1 MNTTG
6 RDLGSGVDGRQ
17 GLLHRDNSATRDRL
31 RVAKKLLPGQPG
43 SLKLTRKY
51 GEALVCVRYRH
62 DAQGLS
68 RYTTVE
74 LIVEQV
80 PVVPRIDRVVGVRVH
95 YAEAALQGTVKAN
108 GAKWD
113 SAAKL
118 WRMPHRAAVKL
129 GLQSRIVEK

>member
-1 MNTTG
+1 MDTTG
-6 RDLGSGVDGRQ
+6 WELGSDIGGRH
-17 GLLHRDNSATRDRL
+17 GLHRDDSATRDRL

-74 LIVEQV
+74 LIVDRV
-80 PVVPRIDRVVGVRVH
+80 PVVPRVERVVGVRVH
-95 YAEAALQGTVKAN
+95 YEEAALQGAVKAN

-113 SAAKL
+113 KAAKL
-118 WRMPHRAAVKL
+118 WRAPHRVAVKL